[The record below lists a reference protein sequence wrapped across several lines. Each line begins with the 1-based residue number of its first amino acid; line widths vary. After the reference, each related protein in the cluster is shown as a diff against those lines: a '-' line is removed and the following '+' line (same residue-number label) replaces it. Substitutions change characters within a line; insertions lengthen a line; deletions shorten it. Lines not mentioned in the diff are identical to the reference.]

1 MQLAALLRLAA
12 FRHWLLAAFILIALL
27 LGGAA
32 ISAVF
37 TLGRL
42 MNEHG
47 EGASRAL
54 RLNAATQTLAA
65 HTTAMERAARQSLI
79 LNDEPLRLRHAE
91 ESRAASDT
99 LALLLNDAAQSRA
112 SDDETQRRA
121 TDSAF
126 EQLNAAA
133 EQWRAQ
139 HDRIRALM
147 AQGGS
152 AKDTPAGRAQALRQA
167 LTRERAVARA
177 FRDMDLLTQQLGQR
191 VQQLITKNSEALRER
206 LARSQRNLGGLVS
219 VAVGLTL
226 ALAVGLG
233 LWLARP
239 LRQIEKAI
247 VGLGE
252 NRLDHPIAI
261 RGPSDVRQLGLQLDW
276 LRLRLMELDADKAR
290 FLRHVS
296 HELKTPLAALREGV
310 ALLEDGVTGPLNER
324 QQEVARILH
333 QNAQTLQQR
342 IEALLRFNAAAF
354 EARQLKRRPVDLQAL
369 VNAQIEAQ
377 RLQWRGRN
385 LAVKV
390 RVGEPGASLDSPRPS
405 ASTLPNLP
413 ALPTLQLDEEK
424 MGIALANL
432 LSNAIRF
439 SPPGG
444 VIEFNLHLQPG
455 WVVLDIGDQGP
466 GVAEADR
473 ARIFE
478 PFYRGQR
485 QPELQAPHALHG
497 SGIGLSIVRE
507 YIEAHGGRITLL
519 GDDEPDGAGAPAIG
533 APPRGAHFRIE
544 LPFESSV

>member
-42 MNEHG
+42 MNEHS

-65 HTTAMERAARQSLI
+65 HSTAMERAARQSLI
-79 LNDEPLRLRHAE
+79 LNDLPLRQRYTE
-91 ESRAASDT
+91 ESQAAEDT
-99 LALLLNDAAQSRA
+99 LTLLLEAAAQSRSPDA
-112 SDDETQRRA
+112 DALQDGTDQAYGALLAATGEWRTQ
-121 TDSAF
+121 
-126 EQLNAAA
+126 
-133 EQWRAQ
+133 
-139 HDRIRALM
+139 HGRIRALM
-147 AQGGS
+147 APS
-152 AKDTPAGRAQALRQA
+152 RAPSLRQA
-167 LTRERAVARA
+167 LTRERNVARA
-177 FRDMDLLTQQLGQR
+177 FRDMDLLTQQLGR
-191 VQQLITKNSEALRER
+191 SVQQLITQNAEALRER
-206 LARSQRNLGGLVS
+206 LARSQRNLSALVS
-219 VAVGLTL
+219 VAVGLAL

-239 LRQIEKAI
+239 LRQIERAI

-252 NRLDHPIAI
+252 NRLDQPITI

-354 EARQLKRRPVDLQAL
+354 EARQLKRRPVDLHAL
-369 VNAQIEAQ
+369 VSAQIEAQ
-377 RLQWRGRN
+377 RLQWRGRS
-385 LAVKV
+385 LVV
-390 RVGEPGASLDSPRPS
+390 RVRMGAPLESSDGSRT
-405 ASTLPNLP
+405 ASTT
-413 ALPTLQLDEEK
+413 LPTLQLDEEK
-424 MGIALANL
+424 IDIAIANL

-444 VIEFNLHLQPG
+444 VIDFSFHLRPG
-455 WVVLDIGDQGP
+455 WVLLDIGDQGP
-466 GVAEADR
+466 GIAEVDR
-473 ARIFE
+473 TRIFE

-485 QPELQAPHALHG
+485 QPEQQAAHALHG

-507 YIEAHGGRITLL
+507 YIEAHGGRIKLL
-519 GDDEPDGAGAPAIG
+519 DDAALDDDAPGSDAQAVGAC
-533 APPRGAHFRIE
+533 FRIE
-544 LPFESSV
+544 LPHERAM

>member
-79 LNDEPLRLRHAE
+79 LNDQPLRQRYAE
-91 ESRAASDT
+91 ESQVAEDT
-99 LALLLNDAAQSRA
+99 LALLLAAAAQSRSPDA
-112 SDDETQRRA
+112 DALQDGTAQA
-121 TDSAF
+121 YGA
-126 EQLNAAA
+126 LLAAA
-133 EQWRAQ
+133 QQWRAQ
-139 HDRIRALM
+139 HGRIRALM
-147 AQGGS
+147 A
-152 AKDTPAGRAQALRQA
+152 PVRARNNSEASRALTLRQA
-167 LTRERAVARA
+167 LTRERNVARA

-191 VQQLITKNSEALRER
+191 VQQLITQNAEVLRER
-206 LARSQRNLGGLVS
+206 LALSQRNLGALVS

-239 LRQIEKAI
+239 LRQIERAI

-252 NRLDHPIAI
+252 NRLDQPITI

-290 FLRHVS
+290 FLRHIS

-310 ALLEDGVTGPLNER
+310 ALLEDGVTGALNER

-354 EARQLKRRPVDLQAL
+354 EARQLKRRPVDLHAL
-369 VNAQIEAQ
+369 VSAQIEAQ

-385 LAVKV
+385 LAV
-390 RVGEPGASLDSPRPS
+390 RLRLGEPAESTDGSRPT
-405 ASTLPNLP
+405 AT

-424 MGIALANL
+424 IGIAIANL

-444 VIEFNLHLQPG
+444 VIDFSFHLQPG
-455 WVVLDIGDQGP
+455 WVLLDIRDQGP
-466 GVAEADR
+466 GIAEPDR

-485 QPELQAPHALHG
+485 QPEQQAAHALHG

-507 YIEAHGGRITLL
+507 YIEAHGGRIALV
-519 GDDEPDGAGAPAIG
+519 DDAPCDDASPAQPSAQ
-533 APPRGAHFRIE
+533 APGAHFRIE
-544 LPFESSV
+544 LPHGSPL

>member
-1 MQLAALLRLAA
+1 MQLTAVLRLAA
-12 FRHWLLAAFILIALL
+12 FRHWLLAAFILIAVL

-79 LNDEPLRLRHAE
+79 LNDEPLRQRYAE
-91 ESRAASDT
+91 ESQFAEDT
-99 LALLLNDAAQSRA
+99 LALLLDETAQSR
-112 SDDETQRRA
+112 SPDDDMQRLA
-121 TDSAF
+121 TDPAF
-126 EQLNAAA
+126 EALNGAAQ
-133 EQWRAQ
+133 QWRAQ
-139 HDRIRALM
+139 LARIRALM
-147 AQGGS
+147 ARAGTTGD
-152 AKDTPAGRAQALRQA
+152 APASRVLALRHA
-167 LTRERAVARA
+167 LASERAVARA

-191 VQQLITKNSEALRER
+191 VQQLITRNSEALRER
-206 LARSQRNLGGLVS
+206 LTRSQRNLGGLVS

-239 LRQIEKAI
+239 LRQIERAI

-252 NRLDHPIAI
+252 NRLDRPIAI

-290 FLRHVS
+290 FLRHIS
-296 HELKTPLAALREGV
+296 HELKTPLASLREGV

-324 QQEVARILH
+324 QHEVARILH

-354 EARQLKRRPVDLQAL
+354 EARQLSRRAVDLHAL
-369 VNAQIEAQ
+369 LAAQIEAQ

-385 LAVKV
+385 LAMRV
-390 RVGEPGASLDSPRPS
+390 RHGEDEHREGPS
-405 ASTLPNLP
+405 LP
-413 ALPTLQLDEEK
+413 AGALPRLPELLLDEEK
-424 MGIALANL
+424 IGIAIANL

-444 VIEFNLHLQPG
+444 VIDLAFGTRLG
-455 WVVLDIGDQGP
+455 WVTLDIRDQGP
-466 GVAEADR
+466 GVAGTDR
-473 ARIFE
+473 ERIFE

-485 QPELQAPHALHG
+485 QPEQPSAHALHG

-507 YIEAHGGRITLL
+507 YIEAHGGRITLV
-519 GDDEPDGAGAPAIG
+519 DDSVSDNASLVPPGAQSP
-533 APPRGAHFRIE
+533 GAHFRIE
-544 LPFESSV
+544 LPHGSPL

>member
-12 FRHWLLAAFILIALL
+12 FRHWLLAAFMLIALL

-91 ESRAASDT
+91 ESRAAQDT
-99 LALLLNDAAQSRA
+99 LALLLDEAAQSRT
-112 SDDETQRRA
+112 SDDETQRAA
-121 TDSAF
+121 TDAAF
-126 EQLNAAA
+126 EQLNGAAA
-133 EQWRAQ
+133 QWRAQ

-147 AQGGS
+147 AQGGVIQ
-152 AKDTPAGRAQALRQA
+152 DTPAGRAQALRQS

-239 LRQIEKAI
+239 LRQIERAI

-252 NRLDHPIAI
+252 NRLDQPIAI

-276 LRLRLMELDADKAR
+276 LRLRLTELDADKAR

-324 QQEVARILH
+324 QQEVAHILH

-369 VNAQIEAQ
+369 VNTQIEAQ

-385 LAVKV
+385 LAVRV
-390 RVGEPGASLDSPRPS
+390 RVGEPMASSDSSRL
-405 ASTLPNLP
+405 ASST
-413 ALPTLQLDEEK
+413 LPTLQLDEEK

-444 VIEFNLHLQPG
+444 VIEFNFHLQPG
-455 WVVLDIGDQGP
+455 WVLLDIGDQGP
-466 GVAEADR
+466 GVAEPDR

-519 GDDEPDGAGAPAIG
+519 DDVPPSDAATPTIG
-533 APPRGAHFRIE
+533 APPRGARFRIE
-544 LPFESSV
+544 LPHESSV

>member
-1 MQLAALLRLAA
+1 MQFSALLRLAA

-65 HTTAMERAARQSLI
+65 HATAMERAARQSLI
-79 LNDEPLRLRHAE
+79 LNDQPLRQRYAE
-91 ESRAASDT
+91 ESQAAEET
-99 LALLLNDAAQSRA
+99 LALLLDTAAQSR
-112 SDDETQRRA
+112 SPGDDTLQEA
-121 TDSAF
+121 TDQAYDAL
-126 EQLNAAA
+126 QAAA
-133 EQWRAQ
+133 LQWRAQ
-139 HDRIRALM
+139 HGRIRALM
-147 AQGGS
+147 APTR
-152 AKDTPAGRAQALRQA
+152 ARKDTEASRTAALRQA
-167 LTRERAVARA
+167 LTRERSVARA
-177 FRDMDLLTQQLGQR
+177 FREMDLLTQQLGQR
-191 VQQLITKNSEALRER
+191 AQQLIVQNGEVLRAR
-206 LARSQRNLGGLVS
+206 LARSQRNLGALVS
-219 VAVGLTL
+219 AAVALTL

-239 LRQIEKAI
+239 LRQIERAI

-252 NRLDHPIAI
+252 NRLDQPIAI

-354 EARQLKRRPVDLQAL
+354 EARQLKRRPVDLHAL
-369 VNAQIEAQ
+369 VSAQIEAQ
-377 RLQWRGRN
+377 RLQWRGRS
-385 LAVKV
+385 LAV
-390 RVGEPGASLDSPRPS
+390 RLRLDEPTGSLDGPR
-405 ASTLPNLP
+405 ATAA

-424 MGIALANL
+424 IGIAIANL

-444 VIEFNLHLQPG
+444 VIDFSFQLQAG
-455 WVVLDIGDQGP
+455 WVLLDIGDQGP
-466 GVAEADR
+466 GIAEPDR

-485 QPELQAPHALHG
+485 QPEQQAAHALHG

-507 YIEAHGGRITLL
+507 YIEAHGGRIKLL
-519 GDDEPDGAGAPAIG
+519 DDAALDNDASPGSGKQAPGA
-533 APPRGAHFRIE
+533 RFRIE
-544 LPFESSV
+544 LPHERAT

>member
-1 MQLAALLRLAA
+1 MQLAAILRLAA

-79 LNDEPLRLRHAE
+79 LNDAPLRQRYRE
-91 ESRAASDT
+91 ESQVAEDT
-99 LALLLNDAAQSRA
+99 LALLMDEAAQSRS
-112 SDDETQRRA
+112 SDDDMQRRA
-121 TDSAF
+121 TDEPF
-126 EQLNAAA
+126 EALNVAAR
-133 EQWRAQ
+133 QWRAQ
-139 HDRIRALM
+139 LDRIRRLM
-147 AQGGS
+147 APTLVGDDS
-152 AKDTPAGRAQALRQA
+152 EASRTLALRKA
-167 LTRERAVARA
+167 LTRERNVARA

-191 VQQLITKNSEALRER
+191 VQQLITRNSEALRER

-239 LRQIEKAI
+239 LRQIERAI

-252 NRLDHPIAI
+252 NRLDQPIAI

-290 FLRHVS
+290 FLRHIS
-296 HELKTPLAALREGV
+296 HELKTPLASLREGV
-310 ALLEDGVTGPLNER
+310 ALLEDGVTGALNER
-324 QQEVARILH
+324 QHEVARILH

-369 VNAQIEAQ
+369 VSAQIEAQ
-377 RLQWRGRN
+377 RLHWRGRN
-385 LAVKV
+385 LVV
-390 RVGEPGASLDSPRPS
+390 RVRLGEPAESPEGSRGTV
-405 ASTLPNLP
+405 A

-424 MGIALANL
+424 IGIALANL

-444 VIEFNLHLQPG
+444 VIDFNFHLRPG
-455 WVVLDIGDQGP
+455 WVLLDIGDQGP
-466 GVAEADR
+466 GIAEPDR

-485 QPELQAPHALHG
+485 QPEQQAAHALHG

-507 YIEAHGGRITLL
+507 YIEAHGGRIKLL
-519 GDDEPDGAGAPAIG
+519 DDAELGGASAPTTDLH
-533 APPRGAHFRIE
+533 APGAHFRIA
-544 LPFESSV
+544 LPHENQT